1 MAAGP
6 VVADPGHVTPTLP
19 PSSPAPSPGLPPP
32 APPAWRLVRSR
43 DGVVAGVC
51 RGLSVATGVDIT
63 LVRLAFIA
71 AALNGFGLIAYAV
84 MALVVPR
91 ENPAIGR
98 YPSVAPEETA
108 RWIRVVL
115 LVAAILGAASVAWR
129 AAFGWFGGIDPF
141 PFDGHGGPGAGFF
154 LGFVLLVGGLGVIWY
169 RRRHRSDV
177 ARNWSPPA
185 GSAAVGSAAV
195 GTAPA
200 GPWAAPATTPVSPTA
215 PSAPGRRPPA
225 APSRPPLPASVVVLR
240 VLAWLAVLAAL
251 AGAAAVGFMVWT
263 GALSLTAPVLVALVA
278 FAAVTFLIVAASAA
292 RTVIPVVLALSLMGG
307 TAVLTAAL
315 GHWQGGVGQRTVTPA
330 SQADVRPFYE
340 FAVGHFV
347 LDLSAVD
354 LGEAPLAVAVDHHVG
369 QLEVVVPADAD
380 VATTVDVRA
389 GEARLFGRVDN
400 GRGVEATVRDTPAS
414 AAGRLDLDLEMS
426 VGQVVVCRAAG
437 TGGGSCDGER

>member
-1 MAAGP
+1 MAGDAL
-6 VVADPGHVTPTLP
+6 VADPGQVTPTMP
-19 PSSPAPSPGLPPP
+19 PSSPAPSAGLPPP

-91 ENPAIGR
+91 ENPSVGR

-154 LGFVLLVGGLGVIWY
+154 FGFVLLVGGLGVIWY

-177 ARNWSPPA
+177 APTWSPPA
-185 GSAAVGSAAV
+185 GSAAVG
-195 GTAPA
+195 TAPA
-200 GPWAAPATTPVSPTA
+200 DPWAEPATTPVA
-215 PSAPGRRPPA
+215 PAAPGAPAPRPPA
-225 APSRPPLPASVVVLR
+225 SPSRPPLPASVVVLR
-240 VLAWLAVLAAL
+240 VVAWLAVLGAL
-251 AGAAAVGFMVWT
+251 AGAAAVGFMVWA
-263 GALSLTAPVLVALVA
+263 GALSLTAPVVVALGA

-292 RTVIPVVLALSLMGG
+292 RTVIPVVLALALVAG

-315 GHWQGGVGQRTVTPA
+315 GHWQGEVGQRTTTPA
-330 SQADVRPFYE
+330 TRADVRPYYE

-347 LDLSAVD
+347 LDLSAVSLD
-354 LGEAPLAVAVDHHVG
+354 EAPLAVAVDHHVG
-369 QLEVVVPADAD
+369 SLEVVVPSDAD
-380 VATTVDVRA
+380 VTTTVDIRA
-389 GEARLFGRVDN
+389 GEARLFGRADS
-400 GRGVEATVRDTPAS
+400 GRNVEETVRDTPAA
-414 AAGRLDLDLEMS
+414 AAGRLDLDLDMS
-426 VGQVVVCRAAG
+426 VGQIVVCRAAG
-437 TGGGSCDGER
+437 TGGDPCDGRR